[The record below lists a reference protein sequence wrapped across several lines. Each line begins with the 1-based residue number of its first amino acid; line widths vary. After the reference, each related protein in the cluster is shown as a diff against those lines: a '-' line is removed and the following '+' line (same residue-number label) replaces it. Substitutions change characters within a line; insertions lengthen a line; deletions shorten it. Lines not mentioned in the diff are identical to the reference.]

1 MAPLYDISE
10 SLPKLFTTSDLIR
23 KIEKTLDNTCTYV
36 ETVDLPEFKNEIEF
50 RNVRFHYEDDDQLIL
65 SDINLRFKK
74 NGKYLIVGPSGGG
87 KSTLLKL
94 FRKYYKPTTGRIV
107 IDSHDLQDVKRDDY
121 YKLIANIEQ
130 QVFIFEDT
138 IRNNLTLYK
147 DFSEEEISKA
157 IEAAGLSEFVKGQSD
172 GLDAVIY
179 IMERTYPEE
188 KEAE

>member
-1 MAPLYDISE
+1 M
-10 SLPKLFTTSDLIR
+10 
-23 KIEKTLDNTCTYV
+23 
-36 ETVDLPEFKNEIEF
+36 
-50 RNVRFHYEDDDQLIL
+50 
-65 SDINLRFKK
+65 
-74 NGKYLIVGPSGGG
+74 GPSGGG

-157 IEAAGLSEFVKGQSD
+157 IEAAGLSEFVKAS
-172 GLDAVIY
+172 LMALMLSY
-179 IMERTYPEE
+179 TIMERTYPEE